1 MLWTYLILCVSSAAA
16 GCVNAIAGGGTL
28 LTFPALVSALSAT
41 GLANATSTAALM
53 PGTVA
58 SAWGFRDQLAG
69 CRRWLVL
76 LTPTSLLGGAVG
88 ALLVEE
94 ASFKVLVP
102 WLILTAAVL
111 FLFQPAVA
119 RLVRRRAA
127 TGPTG
132 RRALVLAVVAQ
143 FFIAVYGGYFGA
155 GIGILMLSTLSFLD
169 LENIHQV
176 NAVKNV
182 LALAINGTAAALF
195 VARRMVA
202 WEFALP
208 MALAS
213 IIGGY
218 AAARLSQRL
227 PPPLIRAVVIVI
239 GFGLAT
245 YYFYR
250 QYAPVAISD

>member
-1 MLWTYLILCVSSAAA
+1 MLWTYVALCLSSTAA
-16 GCVNAIAGGGTL
+16 GAVNAIAGGGTL
-28 LTFPALVSALSAT
+28 LTFPALVAALSAT

-69 CRRWLVL
+69 CRRWLIL
-76 LTPTSLLGGAVG
+76 LAPTSLLGGAVG

-94 ASFKVLVP
+94 SSFKVLVP

-111 FLFQPAVA
+111 FLLQPAVA

-127 TGPTG
+127 TGPPS
-132 RRALVLAVVAQ
+132 RHFLALAVVAQ

-169 LENIHQV
+169 LKNIHQI

-195 VARRMVA
+195 VARRMVV
-202 WEFALP
+202 WEYALP

-213 IIGGY
+213 IVGGY
-218 AAARLSQRL
+218 VAARLSQRL
-227 PPPLIRAVVIVI
+227 PPMLIRAVVIVI
-239 GFGLAT
+239 GFSLAA

-250 QYAPVAISD
+250 QYAPAATV